1 MAKPKYNRRAGV
13 TRMDALRL
21 HAEANKSDPF
31 AAKRMAM
38 TLARDGYKEIKEVAA
53 ESKRILDARDAATAK
68 AFAAW
73 KASQTTGDDLMVL
86 DPKLAPSMSMF
97 KNRADFDVAV
107 AA

>member
-1 MAKPKYNRRAGV
+1 MAKPKYNRRSNV

-38 TLARDGYKEIKEVAA
+38 TFARDGYKEVKEVHA
-53 ESKRILDARDAATAK
+53 ESKRILDARDAAVKK

-73 KASQTTGDDLMVL
+73 KALQEPTIGVVSDYY
-86 DPKLAPSMSMF
+86 K
-97 KNRADFDVAV
+97 V